1 MTGLG
6 VCGGCGGPLGD
17 GTLRLTLEAGPGPR
31 GGTHYSVT
39 GTRLERFDVC
49 AVCLAG
55 EAAAGTALAKMLDD
69 RFTRA
74 LQPGGKHCTVTC
86 LRPRRRT
93 PVMIGRRHASEFE
106 NAYCPVC
113 YGPAD
118 VLAAEGA
125 QPIKRRLRDRMRRR
139 MPLRETWNV
148 KELGSD

>member
-31 GGTHYSVT
+31 GLSSYSVT

-74 LQPGGKHCTVTC
+74 LQPGGKHC
-86 LRPRRRT
+86 RRRD
-93 PVMIGRRHASEFE
+93 PSDRIARAPF
-106 NAYCPVC
+106 
-113 YGPAD
+113 
-118 VLAAEGA
+118 VLAS
-125 QPIKRRLRDRMRRR
+125 LRD
-139 MPLRETWNV
+139 
-148 KELGSD
+148 